1 MAATDYPCTIGD
13 IENYLPPGQSI
24 SGSTTPSVTAVDA
37 MIINVSDEINGI
49 LRARGFDLPIDSS
62 NDYALSFLNTACIF
76 GTMARWARTK
86 FPSDTG
92 PGGTKGL
99 AAEYEGK
106 YQAFL
111 KLIELRTLGVPDVSR
126 DDAISGFEHSSRPF
140 ARRRS
145 VW

>member
-1 MAATDYPCTIGD
+1 MPEDNESNIPPTPLPIIPQYAAN
-13 IENYLPPGQSI
+13 EK
-24 SGSTTPSVTAVDA
+24 VEK
-37 MIINVSDEINGI
+37 INVSDEINGI